1 MIPDV
6 INVALNEAVIRG
18 NGISLTVS
26 LKLQWK
32 I

>member
-6 INVALNEAVIRG
+6 IYVALNEAVIRS

>member
-18 NGISLTVS
+18 NGISLTV
-26 LKLQWK
+26 KED
-32 I
+32 IGCC